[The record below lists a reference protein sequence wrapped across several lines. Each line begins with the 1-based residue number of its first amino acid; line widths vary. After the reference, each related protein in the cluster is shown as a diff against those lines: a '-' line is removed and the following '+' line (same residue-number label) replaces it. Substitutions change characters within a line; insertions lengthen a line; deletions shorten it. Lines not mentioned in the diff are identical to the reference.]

1 MFCLHTVFLPR
12 INESLAVF
20 TESQNN
26 HAISTE
32 RMQTPLQLCTRQIDV
47 SGSSSSDE
55 SVSNMDS
62 DSESTLPSHDP
73 VPVHGVQ
80 FSNVS
85 S

>member
-26 HAISTE
+26 HTISTE

-55 SVSNMDS
+55 SVLNMDS
-62 DSESTLPSHDP
+62 DSVVRDDTDP